1 MAWKPW
7 YERMAEIDSAEER
20 ADFIRGVFGPPP
32 MSGKQAA
39 GMALTALL
47 VGWGVTQ
54 RKNQKKYK

>member
-1 MAWKPW
+1 MAWRPW

-32 MSGKQAA
+32 MKASRAA
-39 GMALTALL
+39 GMALSALM

-54 RKNQKKYK
+54 LKNQKKTK

>member
-32 MSGKQAA
+32 LSGKQAA
-39 GMALTALL
+39 GMALSALL

-54 RKNQKKYK
+54 LKNQRKSK